1 MSVSSMKTIVNH
13 LKTSNN
19 VKLKVPIFA
28 VLILAFLQRV
38 TIFALQMMQNLKF
51 HGIN

>member
-28 VLILAFLQRV
+28 VLILAFLQRNY
-38 TIFALQMMQNLKF
+38 FCPSNDAELKVPW
-51 HGIN
+51 N